1 MFNSND
7 KSGSD
12 RRTDA
17 TDSPAIAPV
26 PRVSIQ
32 AFCESHEVASTI
44 NEAINDRRMVKAHV
58 KVHMGGAQA
67 ALEAYRE
74 ASTPNVL
81 FIESTLERAYLLEH
95 LDGLSEFCDAGTKVV
110 VAGQVNDI
118 VLYRELMARGISEY
132 LVTPLSA
139 MGFVKAV
146 SDLYGGPGAQA
157 LGRIIAVAGAKGG
170 VGASTVAHNLG
181 WAISK
186 NLELDTVIADFD
198 LGFGTAG
205 LDFNQDPPQ
214 NIADALFA
222 PDRLDSNLVDRLVSK
237 CSDRLSLLSAPAT
250 LDRTYDFGETSFDA
264 LIDILRASFPMVVL
278 DVPHVWTAWTRR
290 VLVGADDVVIVA
302 GPDLANLRNAKSL
315 LDLLRTSRPNDAK
328 PKLVINGTGIQKR
341 PEITVADFVKSLDAQ
356 AVAVIPFDPKLFG
369 TAANNGQMIA
379 EVESSHKINESF
391 DALARVVTGRAEF
404 RKSRRMLFE
413 PIIAKLGLRRAS

>member
-1 MFNSND
+1 MFNND
-7 KSGSD
+7 KSNSD
-12 RRTDA
+12 KRAEASDA
-17 TDSPAIAPV
+17 PAIAPV

-32 AFCESHEVASTI
+32 AFCESHEVAATI

-74 ASTPNVL
+74 APTPNVL

-95 LDGLSEFCDAGTKVV
+95 LDGLSVYCDAGTKVV

-132 LVTPLSA
+132 LVTPLA
-139 MGFVKAV
+139 ALGFVKAI
-146 SDLYGGPGAQA
+146 SDLYGGPNSEP
-157 LGRIIAVAGAKGG
+157 LGRIIAVTGAKGG
-170 VGASTVAHNLG
+170 VGASTIAHNLA
-181 WAISK
+181 WAISRG
-186 NLELDTVIADFD
+186 LELDTVIADFD

-222 PDRLDSNLVDRLVSK
+222 PDRLDSNLVDRLISK
-237 CSDRLSLLSAPAT
+237 CSDRLSLLAAPAT
-250 LDRTYDFGETSFDA
+250 LDRSYDFGETSFDA
-264 LIDILRASFPMVVL
+264 LVDILRASFPMVVL
-278 DVPHVWTAWTRR
+278 DVPHVWTGWSRR
-290 VLVGADDVVIVA
+290 VLVGADDVVVVA

-315 LDLLRTSRPNDAK
+315 LDVLRSTRPNDAK
-328 PKLVINGTGIQKR
+328 PKLVVNGAGVQKR
-341 PEITVADFVKSLDAQ
+341 PEITVSDFVKSLDSEAT
-356 AVAVIPFDPKLFG
+356 AVIPFDPKLFG

-379 EVESSHKINESF
+379 EVESSNKINESF
-391 DALARVVTGRAEF
+391 DHLARIVTGRSEF

-413 PIIAKLGLRRAS
+413 PIIAKLGLRKAS